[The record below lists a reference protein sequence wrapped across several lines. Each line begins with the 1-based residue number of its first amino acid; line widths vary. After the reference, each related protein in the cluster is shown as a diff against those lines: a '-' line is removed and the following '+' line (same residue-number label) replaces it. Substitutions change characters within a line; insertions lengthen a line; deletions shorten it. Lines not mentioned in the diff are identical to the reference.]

1 MIAAVAVAH
10 DLPLYTC
17 NTDDFAGIDDL
28 CVIAVPHP
36 EPVPEQRTER

>member
-17 NTDDFAGIDDL
+17 SAEDFADIDDL
-28 CVIAVPHP
+28 TVIAVPHP
-36 EPVPEQRTER
+36 DEVPEQRT